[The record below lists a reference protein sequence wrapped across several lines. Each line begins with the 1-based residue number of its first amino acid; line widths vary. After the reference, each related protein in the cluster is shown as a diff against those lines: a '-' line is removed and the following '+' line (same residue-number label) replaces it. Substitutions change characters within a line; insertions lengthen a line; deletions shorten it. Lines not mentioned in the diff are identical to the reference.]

1 MSRCSLLL
9 PLLTTVNRC
18 GLPTAAVPVPA
29 FDGLAQAIQII
40 GQSLEGRCV
49 SCSYGGLLCS
59 ITKVSGLVK
68 AHEIF
73 HRSRHRPDHLVARPN
88 FRIQVQLLQPH
99 YTSLA
104 LDLGVEATYQ
114 LFLIQDRQTE
124 VAPFSSLC
132 RLIALQNLNFD
143 IGRNVFI
150 KCVIF

>member
-1 MSRCSLLL
+1 MRFAHSRGSRTSIRWTGTSHSDNRSITRGKVCVLLL
-9 PLLTTVNRC
+9 RVITI
-18 GLPTAAVPVPA
+18 
-29 FDGLAQAIQII
+29 FDHQ
-40 GQSLEGRCV
+40 
-49 SCSYGGLLCS
+49 
-59 ITKVSGLVK
+59 VSGLVK